1 MCPVCSIT
9 LNINTKSLVSNK
21 HEYWTSMN
29 QCCQLDSELNNI
41 NNLTIKKTKI
51 FFCHIINC
59 FLTGKYQSNCQW
71 HFALIWFQ
79 LLRHFCPHYFF
90 FKFWLLFK
98 LELTNLNEFTSQI
111 YLQDCKFFNLILSI
125 GERVH
130 WINRNHFKIEK

>member
-1 MCPVCSIT
+1 MAPVLSDSIT

-51 FFCHIINC
+51 FFCHIRNC

-71 HFALIWFQ
+71 HFTLIWLI
-79 LLRHFCPHYFF
+79 LLSSLFLLYFNLYSN
-90 FKFWLLFK
+90 WK
-98 LELTNLNEFTSQI
+98 LELTNLNEFTSQT
-111 YLQDCKFFNLILSI
+111 YLQDCKSNFVNC
-125 GERVH
+125 GESAL
-130 WINRNHFKIEK
+130 NKQEPLQDIEK